1 MFAPMTKLQMS
12 NFQSMVPN
20 MYSLFQIVCAV
31 VGRLNIWETIITK
44 LLIKHQEIE
53 DQYDLAIKL
62 YVYKS
67 LLI

>member
-1 MFAPMTKLQMS
+1 MS
-12 NFQSMVPN
+12 NFQSMVSN
-20 MYSLFQIVCAV
+20 SLFQNVCAV
-31 VGRLNIWETIITK
+31 VGRLNVWETIITK

-53 DQYDLAIKL
+53 DQFDLAIKL